1 LSLKATEKKK
11 VVLKTPYEA
20 WKDETQTK
28 ARRYFI
34 FTIDGI
40 IWGSKI
46 CRELRLDVKW
56 NRKFTPLIQALQYDR
71 S

>member
-11 VVLKTPYEA
+11 VVFKTPYEA

-28 ARRYFI
+28 AKRYFI

-40 IWGSKI
+40 IWGSKA
-46 CRELRLDVKW
+46 CRELILNEK
-56 NRKFTPLIQALQYDR
+56 
-71 S
+71 

>member
-1 LSLKATEKKK
+1 M
-11 VVLKTPYEA
+11 VLKTPYEA
-20 WKDETQTK
+20 WKDQTQTK

-40 IWGSKI
+40 IWGSKV
-46 CRELRLDVKW
+46 CRELKLEEKW
-56 NRKFTPLIQALQYDR
+56 DRIFTPMIQALQYDR